1 MTLFIVSATG
11 LGVPTVGAILLV
23 STVGGVV
30 TLFLD
35 TNTLLSSIALSK
47 FKDSRSSGVSS
58 VSRPVASKL
67 STTAGCLNKLLV
79 PSTFDTSV
87 VIKLL
92 FIIKLLYPVPVDSS

>member
-1 MTLFIVSATG
+1 MIVSATG
-11 LGVPTVGAILLV
+11 VGLPTTGEILLV
-23 STVGGVV
+23 STGGGVV

-47 FKDSRSSGVSS
+47 FNDLRSSAVSS
-58 VSRPVASKL
+58 VSRPVDSKL

-79 PSTFDTSV
+79 PSTLDTSV

-92 FIIKLLYPVPVDSS
+92 FIIKLLYPIPVDSS